1 MDHVGVFHLL
11 GHNICHRIAL
21 ICSLVAECLCS
32 AIKSRFLLVA
42 KHLLIRVNS
51 APVVLPRAL
60 LARCP
65 FSMRLD
71 VLLLILWL
79 LFSGPASWVNK
90 ILCSFIALYTLVPK
104 TVLLR
109 LLYSRGPGI
118 LAGRNLSKRLLF
130 VRLINTF
137 LDVVELVSK
146 ACQIL
151 SLHNVLHIAGGGCR
165 FALSEVAVNVLI
177 VIFQTRMHNNL
188 ARHLFSRLAVLLD
201 SFGGQLP
208 QLLLLV
214 KVWSHADKR
223 RVL

>member
-1 MDHVGVFHLL
+1 M
-11 GHNICHRIAL
+11 
-21 ICSLVAECLCS
+21 
-32 AIKSRFLLVA
+32 
-42 KHLLIRVNS
+42 
-51 APVVLPRAL
+51 
-60 LARCP
+60 
-65 FSMRLD
+65 
-71 VLLLILWL
+71 
-79 LFSGPASWVNK
+79 
-90 ILCSFIALYTLVPK
+90 
-104 TVLLR
+104 
-109 LLYSRGPGI
+109 
-118 LAGRNLSKRLLF
+118 
-130 VRLINTF
+130 RLINTF

-151 SLHNVLHIAGGGCR
+151 SLHNVLHIAGGWCR